1 VAIDLANLTAE
12 VELVLVKENLI
23 TLKNEA
29 LAFVRITAEGG
40 LVISECF
47 AIFPAD

>member
-1 VAIDLANLTAE
+1 MAIDLVNLTAE

-29 LAFVRITAEGG
+29 LVFVRVMAQSLLVSEG
-40 LVISECF
+40 F
-47 AIFPAD
+47 AIFTLD

>member
-1 VAIDLANLTAE
+1 VAIDLVNLTAE

-23 TLKNEA
+23 TLKDEA
-29 LAFVRITAEGG
+29 LVFVRVTAEGR
-40 LVISECF
+40 LLISEGF